1 MDKEDNL
8 AINENEVENK
18 ENKDKDEIKETE
30 ISSENPDYIFKI
42 VIIGDS
48 GNWLKLTKYT

>member
-48 GNWLKLTKYT
+48 GN